1 MNEKPIRIAVVGVG
15 EFGRNHVRV
24 WAEMEGVELVGVVD
38 TNASRAAQVAAE
50 FTTRVLRDMDSLKV
64 EKVDAVSVAVPTK
77 EHASLGC
84 RLLDWGL
91 DVLVEKPMAASVG
104 EANGLIASAQR
115 ANRILQVG
123 HLERFNPAVTAVKK
137 IVANPMFFE
146 VHRLG
151 VFTPRSLDID
161 VVYDIMI
168 HDLDIL
174 LSLMDS
180 PVTDLKAVGIPVIT
194 DKVDI
199 AHARLEFATGAVAN
213 LTASR
218 VSTER
223 VRKMRFFQAHEY
235 VSIDFTRQDLLRVHV
250 DQSAAQPN
258 GEPSTL
264 PQINF
269 EKVPTVPEEPLRA
282 ELRAF
287 VHAVRTRRPPRV
299 DGAAG
304 RAALE
309 LADRVMAGIQ
319 EHARR
324 VKLDALSPRKRNDPP
339 DTCAHRCA
347 PARERRGQKAA
358 APSHDVH
365 GRSHRRAVRFVR
377 RASAYWQNHHPRTSA
392 AGRAGGSHAG
402 SARDGT
408 QALRNY

>member
-1 MNEKPIRIAVVGVG
+1 VNEKPIRVAVVGVG

-50 FTTRVLRDMDSLKV
+50 FTTRVIRDIDALKI
-64 EKVDAVSVAVPTK
+64 EKIDAVSIAVPTK
-77 EHASLGC
+77 EHSSLGC
-84 RLLDWGL
+84 RLLDWGM
-91 DVLVEKPMAASVG
+91 DVLVEKPMASSVG

-174 LSLMDS
+174 LSLVDS

-199 AHARLEFATGAVAN
+199 AHARLEFGTGAVAN

-235 VSIDFTRQDLLRVHV
+235 VSIDFTRQDLLRVRV
-250 DQSAAQPN
+250 DQAAGQPN
-258 GEPSTL
+258 GEPAAL

-324 VKLDALSPRKRNDPP
+324 VKLDALSPQEAK
-339 DTCAHRCA
+339 
-347 PARERRGQKAA
+347 
-358 APSHDVH
+358 
-365 GRSHRRAVRFVR
+365 
-377 RASAYWQNHHPRTSA
+377 
-392 AGRAGGSHAG
+392 
-402 SARDGT
+402 
-408 QALRNY
+408 

>member
-1 MNEKPIRIAVVGVG
+1 VNEKPIRVAVVGVG

-38 TNASRAAQVAAE
+38 INASRAAQVAAE
-50 FTTRVLRDMDSLKV
+50 FTTRVIRDIDALKM
-64 EKVDAVSVAVPTK
+64 EKIDAVSIAVPTK
-77 EHASLGC
+77 EHSSLGC
-84 RLLDWGL
+84 RLLDWGM
-91 DVLVEKPMAASVG
+91 DVLVEKPIASSVG

-115 ANRILQVG
+115 ASRILQVG

-235 VSIDFTRQDLLRVHV
+235 VSIDFTRQDLLRVRV
-250 DQSAAQPN
+250 DQAAAEPN
-258 GEPSTL
+258 GQPAAL

-324 VKLDALSPRKRNDPP
+324 VKLDALSPQETK
-339 DTCAHRCA
+339 
-347 PARERRGQKAA
+347 
-358 APSHDVH
+358 
-365 GRSHRRAVRFVR
+365 
-377 RASAYWQNHHPRTSA
+377 
-392 AGRAGGSHAG
+392 
-402 SARDGT
+402 
-408 QALRNY
+408 